1 MPPPPPSFDAPTRVV
16 GTNGKAIAS
25 LVLGIV
31 GMLFFGIILGPL
43 AIVFSVL
50 AKKEIDRTGQGGRG
64 MATAGLVLGI
74 IAVVSF
80 FLFLGFYT

>member
-1 MPPPPPSFDAPTRVV
+1 MPPPPPSSSNVTRTA

-31 GMLFFGIILGPL
+31 GVIIFGIILGPL
-43 AIVFSVL
+43 AIVFAVL
-50 AKKEIDRTGQGGRG
+50 AKKEIARTGQGGNG

-74 IAVVSF
+74 IAIVLFFVTLSF
-80 FLFLGFYT
+80 YF